1 MSGVEVVAVAVPA
14 ALKAFDALVEALE
27 KSGAVDRVKRNHDI
41 ARAKLEARE
50 AFRRELQDALEEA
63 GK

>member
-1 MSGVEVVAVAVPA
+1 MSGAEILALAAPA
-14 ALKAFDALVEALE
+14 ALKAIDVLIEELSAR
-27 KSGAVDRVKRNHDI
+27 GAVDRVKANHDI

-50 AFRRELQDALEEA
+50 AFRRELQDSLEEA